1 MLKYMEEIGYQSLT
15 NMLSHIVFIIITWR
29 LLQAVNLD
37 GIIKKGRVFEAR
49 LLMMFLTIAIG
60 TTVSRFFLDY
70 LQWSQ
75 NLKFLL

>member
-1 MLKYMEEIGYQSLT
+1 MEAVGYQSLAS
-15 NMLSHIVFIIITWR
+15 MISHIVFIIITWR
-29 LLQAVNLD
+29 ILQAVNLD
-37 GIIKKGRVFEAR
+37 PIIKKGRVFEAR

-75 NLKFLL
+75 NIQFLW